1 MYPFQ
6 DMTTKVKPDLN
17 QVEVHPQLSHK
28 GFPMDGA
35 ALLHSG
41 PILTDI
47 FDQVQAIGRGDEFTA
62 L

>member
-1 MYPFQ
+1 
-6 DMTTKVKPDLN
+6 
-17 QVEVHPQLSHK
+17 
-28 GFPMDGA
+28 MDGA
-35 ALLHSG
+35 ALLHFG